1 MKYFSTKNFRVNSLL
16 FRRGVRGE
24 ASWMKYFF
32 AVTILFLSA
41 INYAGAQTVLSLEEA
56 IATAMKN
63 NYDILISKSES
74 DIATNNLFIGNA
86 GMLPSLSLDGGY
98 TQSIGN
104 THLEYA
110 SGDVTDR
117 NNASAHNLNAGANLS
132 WTLFDGM
139 KMFVTYQQ
147 LQLLKA
153 KGETDLKNTLQQTV
167 LKVTDAYYNV
177 VLQQQLLRVY
187 QFSDSISDWR
197 MSLAQKKWDVGS
209 GSKLDFLQAKVDH
222 NADRS
227 AVMQQQVVLQNA
239 KVDLNNLLARD
250 ITTDFKTIDSIT
262 AVSTLT
268 LEQIQTQTFEQ
279 NPELTVAEQS
289 RRISD
294 LTIQQLQGGYY
305 PTVSLNGSYGYN
317 NATTQAGFLLNNKT
331 SGPSFGL
338 SASWN
343 LFNGNRQSHIVQDAK
358 INSLISNYQYAQ
370 VKSKLTAQVQQ
381 AYYTYQ
387 NNLKLLLLEEENTND
402 AKENLAIAVDRY
414 KLGSSNALDFKN
426 AQQSFIAQQTRL
438 FNARYN
444 AKISEIELLSLSGG
458 IVK

>member
-1 MKYFSTKNFRVNSLL
+1 MTRN
-16 FRRGVRGE
+16 RRI
-24 ASWMKYFF
+24 KYFF
-32 AVTILFLSA
+32 AITVLFLSS
-41 INYAGAQTVLSLEEA
+41 INYSRAQTVLSLEEA

-63 NYDILISKSES
+63 NYDILIAKSES
-74 DIATNNLFIGNA
+74 DIASNNLFIGNA

-98 TQSIGN
+98 SQSINN

-117 NNASAHNLNAGANLS
+117 NNASANNLNAGANIT

-139 KMFVTYQQ
+139 KMFATYQQ

-153 KGETDLKNTLQQTV
+153 QGETDFKNTLQQTV

-177 VLQQQLLRVY
+177 VLQQQLLKMY

-197 MSLAQKKWDVGS
+197 MTLAQKKWDVGS
-209 GSKLDFLQAKVDH
+209 GSKLDFLQAKVDR

-250 ITTDFKTIDSIT
+250 ITTDFETADSIAT
-262 AVSTLT
+262 VSTLT
-268 LEQIQTQTFEQ
+268 LEQIQTQTLEQ
-279 NPELTVAEQS
+279 NPELIAAEQS

-294 LTIQQLQGGYY
+294 LNIQQLQGDYY
-305 PTVSLNGSYGYN
+305 PAVSLNGSYGYN
-317 NATTQAGFLLNNKT
+317 NSSTQAGFVLNNKT
-331 SGPSFGL
+331 YGPSFGL

-343 LFNGNRQSHIVQDAK
+343 LFNGNKQSHSAQEAK
-358 INSLISNYQYAQ
+358 INSLIRNYHYEQ
-370 VKSKLTAQVQQ
+370 VKTKLTAQVQQ
-381 AYYTYQ
+381 AFNTYQ

-402 AKENLAIAVDRY
+402 AKENLAIAVDRF

-426 AQQSFIAQQTRL
+426 AQQSFIAQQSRL
-438 FNARYN
+438 FNARFN
-444 AKISEIELLSLSGG
+444 AKISEIELLSLSGR
-458 IVK
+458 IMK